1 MKFFVKAAAVA
12 AALALA
18 ACALAACGGNGSAG
32 TDAASAADTT
42 AQPSETKVYA
52 QSTDDGGYDFSAPDF
67 IIEFDDYDGMK
78 NFADAM
84 LAGGCDGKVVKIEGT
99 ATRSEM
105 SVKGSVT
112 ESNGDGQSIGVTYV
126 IDGIDDIEKYPIDGA
141 RIEMAGVI
149 KADENGVRYVS
160 VPITN
165 VRIVG

>member
-32 TDAASAADTT
+32 TNAASAADTT

-52 QSTDDGGYDFSAPDF
+52 QSTDDGGYDFSAP
-67 IIEFDDYDGMK
+67 
-78 NFADAM
+78 
-84 LAGGCDGKVVKIEGT
+84 DGKVVKIEGT